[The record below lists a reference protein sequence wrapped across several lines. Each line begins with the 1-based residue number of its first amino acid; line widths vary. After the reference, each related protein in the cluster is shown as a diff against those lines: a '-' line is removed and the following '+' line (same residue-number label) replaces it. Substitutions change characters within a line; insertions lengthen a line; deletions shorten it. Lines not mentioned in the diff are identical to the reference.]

1 MEKIIDHVEQAL
13 KRLLKQ
19 FQNKPRLKALVESLI
34 EGFQEIE
41 DAMWELYNLNYR
53 ESNGITLDNFGKILG
68 VEREGLADEQYI
80 QIMTAT
86 ICENISEGTIE
97 DLIQIFRH
105 LTNPKKVFLFE
116 PDIYSVYLI
125 AQNPNPLSKP
135 TQVLKALKSSKIAGV
150 KLQASY
156 ILDSPF
162 LFSES
167 EIIKPYGFGMEEI
180 PNSGG
185 HFTYELE

>member
-1 MEKIIDHVEQAL
+1 MEKIIDHIEQAL

-19 FQNKPRLKALVESLI
+19 FQNKPKLKALVESLI

-41 DAMWELYNLNYR
+41 NAMWELYNLNYR
-53 ESNGITLDNFGKILG
+53 DSNGLTLDNFGEILG

-97 DLIQIFRH
+97 DLIQIFRL
-105 LTNPKKVFLFE
+105 LTNPEKVILFE
-116 PDIYSVYLI
+116 PDIYSVYLL
-125 AQNPNPLSKP
+125 ALNPKPLSKP
-135 TQVLKALKSSKIAGV
+135 IQVLKALKSSKIAGV
-150 KLQASY
+150 KLQAAY

-162 LFSES
+162 LFIES
-167 EIIKPYGFGMEEI
+167 EFIKSSGFGI
-180 PNSGG
+180 DDNPNSGG
-185 HFTYELE
+185 RFAYELE